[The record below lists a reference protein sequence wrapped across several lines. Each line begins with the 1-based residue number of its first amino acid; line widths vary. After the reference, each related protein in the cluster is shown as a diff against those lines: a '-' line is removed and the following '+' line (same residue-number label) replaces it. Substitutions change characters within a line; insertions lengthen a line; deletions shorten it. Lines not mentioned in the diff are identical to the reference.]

1 MVVARSASEEELV
14 VGGKESWFPMNVVDG
29 IEAMMRERTRKG
41 KGQAKGRKN
50 RGTRKGGIGRYYK
63 W

>member
-29 IEAMMRERTRKG
+29 IEAMMREDKEGRKG
-41 KGQAKGRKN
+41 TSKGEEKQRDSKRRN
-50 RGTRKGGIGRYYK
+50 R
-63 W
+63 

>member
-29 IEAMMRERTRKG
+29 IEAMMRGQG
-41 KGQAKGRKN
+41 KDKQRREEVLKQRDSKRRN
-50 RGTRKGGIGRYYK
+50 R
-63 W
+63 